1 VSAVLLKAALLRP
14 ADQFPSLLQRP
25 PSRAHTEPG
34 RKTQY
39 TEGIQTAAYYGTR
52 SASPDQHESVPTKSE
67 EPRKTMLSQ
76 MVEDDGDSSPSPR
89 SRIQGDSRSNS
100 LLKAQGD
107 DSNEGPRSARKNVHD
122 SRSEEPQEDPA
133 SSPFPAIRGD
143 KLEREFFSPASKAA
157 ANKASTRST
166 KHLAARVE
174 DADEVDEGYG
184 GEEIVHE
191 KPVALAK
198 VRSQSARQEK
208 QGSKYHPEEVAHE
221 LDGGKVPPQTNVMKV
236 LRELED
242 DYKHYLR

>member
-1 VSAVLLKAALLRP
+1 LTVVFLLCYT
-14 ADQFPSLLQRP
+14 DQTISLTQRP
-25 PSRAHTEPG
+25 PSRARTEPG
-34 RKTQY
+34 RKSQY
-39 TEGIQTAAYYGTR
+39 AEGVQTAAYHGTR
-52 SASPDQHESVPTKSE
+52 SASPDQLQSVSAKSDVT
-67 EPRKTMLSQ
+67 RKTMLSQ

-89 SRIQGDSRSNS
+89 SRVQGDSRSNS

-107 DSNEGPRSARKNVHD
+107 ETNEGRRSARKSVHD
-122 SRSEEPQEDPA
+122 SRSEEPQEDPT

-157 ANKASTRST
+157 INKPSARST

-174 DADEVDEGYG
+174 DVDEVDEGYG
-184 GEEIVHE
+184 GEEIIRE
-191 KPVALAK
+191 KPVVAAVK
-198 VRSQSARQEK
+198 VRSSSARYEK
-208 QGSKYHPEEVAHE
+208 QVSKPYAEEVAHE

>member
-1 VSAVLLKAALLRP
+1 
-14 ADQFPSLLQRP
+14 
-25 PSRAHTEPG
+25 
-34 RKTQY
+34 
-39 TEGIQTAAYYGTR
+39 
-52 SASPDQHESVPTKSE
+52 
-67 EPRKTMLSQ
+67 MLSQ

-100 LLKAQGD
+100 LLKAQED
-107 DSNEGPRSARKNVHD
+107 DRTEGHRSARKNVHD

-157 ANKASTRST
+157 ASKASARST

-174 DADEVDEGYG
+174 DVDEVDEGYG
-184 GEEIVHE
+184 GEEIVQE
-191 KPVALAK
+191 KPVALVKA
-198 VRSQSARQEK
+198 RSQSARHEK
-208 QGSKYHPEEVAHE
+208 QVSKYHAEEVAHE